1 MGGRRASSASRLKLE
16 KSELGGARDEW
27 PVRELRLRTFE
38 DRPQGWCL
46 PAVGGASHVRGAVC
60 GG

>member
-38 DRPQGWCL
+38 DRPQPQPQDGACL
-46 PAVGGASHVRGAVC
+46 RWAALVT
-60 GG
+60 